1 MVLRILQALAG
12 ALLAAGGG
20 YFAWIN
26 RGSVDGMFPPEPGL
40 SVWTFIAGLVA
51 TIVGAVAIVHA
62 IGPRPKAKAQRQ
74 AAEERR
80 AEILRQAEQFYSAQ
94 AEGFSDAGVKNGDPL
109 FPEESRPGGAPRR
122 PVDPAFRPEAAPKP
136 AGTPPPEPFRLHSLS
151 QPPPGPA
158 PAAAPLSES
167 VKPPPEPAPPPVEA
181 PVEPVREAVEPAPV
195 SPAINSQLSAAPQ
208 APEQPFPSQITTSV
222 IPRAMELPP
231 PLAFANKAGSAV
243 TNTAPLQPA
252 PAAVAPAEAGAELET
267 PTNESGNPALEE
279 IRAAIEQNRLEDADR
294 LLATTR
300 KQMSEQGGS
309 TSIELAQLTGLAGD
323 HAAADGRLGSAKW
336 LWRLALQRFA
346 AAGAIDDPS
355 ARAVSERMRL
365 ADQ

>member
-1 MVLRILQALAG
+1 MVLRVLQALAG
-12 ALLAAGGG
+12 ALLAAVGG

-62 IGPRPKAKAQRQ
+62 IGPRPKAKAQRE
-74 AAEERR
+74 AAEQRR

-94 AEGFSDAGVKNGDPL
+94 AEGFSDAGVKDGDPL
-109 FPEESRPGGAPRR
+109 FPEGLRPAGAPRQPQDPSSR
-122 PVDPAFRPEAAPKP
+122 PQAVPRPPGA
-136 AGTPPPEPFRLHSLS
+136 PPPEPFRLHSLS
-151 QPPPGPA
+151 QPPPASRPAAPPVSSAQSEAAEPPPASINSAAKPVSQPSPAGQDHPALNGHANAEPRAPARPFPAQIASKAIPRTEEAPPPLSFVKKAESAPKPAA
-158 PAAAPLSES
+158 PAAAS
-167 VKPPPEPAPPPVEA
+167 VAAAQTEPNEA
-181 PVEPVREAVEPAPV
+181 PA
-195 SPAINSQLSAAPQ
+195 
-208 APEQPFPSQITTSV
+208 
-222 IPRAMELPP
+222 
-231 PLAFANKAGSAV
+231 
-243 TNTAPLQPA
+243 QPA
-252 PAAVAPAEAGAELET
+252 KSPSNSRLD
-267 PTNESGNPALEE
+267 E
-279 IRAAIEQNRLEDADR
+279 IRAAIEQNRLEEADR

-300 KQMSEQGGS
+300 KQMNEHGGS
-309 TSIELAQLTGLAGD
+309 NPIELAQLTGLAGD

-346 AAGAIDDPS
+346 AAGAIDDPA

>member
-1 MVLRILQALAG
+1 MVLRVLQALAG

-51 TIVGAVAIVHA
+51 TIIGAVAIVHA
-62 IGPRPKAKAQRQ
+62 IGPRPKAKAQRE
-74 AAEERR
+74 AAEQRR

-94 AEGFSDAGVKNGDPL
+94 AEGFSDAGVKDGDPL
-109 FPEESRPGGAPRR
+109 FPEGLR
-122 PVDPAFRPEAAPKP
+122 P
-136 AGTPPPEPFRLHSLS
+136 AGTPRQPHDPGARTQAGPRPPGAPPPEPFRLHSLS
-151 QPPPGPA
+151 QPPPASRPAAPPVSSGQSEAAEPAPASVESVAQPVSQPAPAPQDRPALNGQVDAGPHAPARPFPAQIASKAIPRAEEAPPPLSFIRKAEPAPKPAAPEAA
-158 PAAAPLSES
+158 PAAATQTNHEEKRSLQ
-167 VKPPPEPAPPPVEA
+167 AEA
-181 PVEPVREAVEPAPV
+181 PR
-195 SPAINSQLSAAPQ
+195 NSRLD
-208 APEQPFPSQITTSV
+208 
-222 IPRAMELPP
+222 
-231 PLAFANKAGSAV
+231 
-243 TNTAPLQPA
+243 
-252 PAAVAPAEAGAELET
+252 
-267 PTNESGNPALEE
+267 E

-300 KQMSEQGGS
+300 KQMNEHGGS
-309 TSIELAQLTGLAGD
+309 NPIELAQLTGLAGD

-346 AAGAIDDPS
+346 AAGAIDDPA